1 MLCWTV
7 WKSYLQ
13 GRNKVQQGDAAAKL
27 QTVCCSSA
35 RLQITLLSEDDRALY
50 CSLMTDKASMSY
62 VSSPLSED
70 KAHRSFEAALK
81 CNQQRHIQRCYFRVA
96 LKSNN
101 QSIGIASVN
110 QLDLEKKYAE
120 IGRMLLPK
128 WHSKGLGTE
137 LSGMLIRWLAAE
149 WGITTITKQI
159 QAGNLAAVCSAQ
171 KLGFTK
177 AVSQSCPAALTE
189 QYQLKL
195 ATCVWEAK

>member
-1 MLCWTV
+1 M
-7 WKSYLQ
+7 
-13 GRNKVQQGDAAAKL
+13 QQGDAFAKL

-35 RLQITLLSEDDRALY
+35 RLQIALLSEDDRALY

-70 KAHRSFEAALK
+70 KAHRSFDAALK
-81 CNQQRHIQRCYFRVA
+81 CNQLQQIQRCYFRVV
-96 LKSNN
+96 LKSHY

-110 QLDLEKKYAE
+110 QLDLAKKSAE
-120 IGRMLLPK
+120 IGRMLLPQ

-159 QAGNLAAVCSAQ
+159 QAANLAAVFSAQ

-177 AVSQSCPAALTE
+177 VVSQSCPASLTE

-195 ATCVWEAK
+195 APSTLDVK

>member
-1 MLCWTV
+1 
-7 WKSYLQ
+7 
-13 GRNKVQQGDAAAKL
+13 
-27 QTVCCSSA
+27 
-35 RLQITLLSEDDRALY
+35 
-50 CSLMTDKASMSY
+50 MSY

-70 KAHRSFEAALK
+70 KAQRSFEAALK
-81 CNQQRHIQRCYFRVA
+81 CNQQKRIQRCYFRVA
-96 LKSNN
+96 LQSNY

-110 QLDLEKKYAE
+110 QLDLAKKSAE
-120 IGRMLLPK
+120 IGRMLLPQ

-159 QAGNLAAVCSAQ
+159 QAANLAAVFSAQ

-177 AVSQSCPAALTE
+177 VVSPTYPTSLAE

-195 ATCVWEAK
+195 ATSTLDAK

>member
-1 MLCWTV
+1 M
-7 WKSYLQ
+7 
-13 GRNKVQQGDAAAKL
+13 QQGDAVAKL
-27 QTVCCSSA
+27 QTICSSSA
-35 RLQITLLSEDDRALY
+35 RLHMTLLSEGDRTLY

-120 IGRMLLPK
+120 IGRMLLPQ

-177 AVSQSCPAALTE
+177 VVSPSCPASLTE

-195 ATCVWEAK
+195 ATRDWEAK